1 MQVEWLYS
9 GEPWAN
15 AYVIGDI
22 LVDAGVLPMAV
33 APYKE
38 QIETIVLTHCHF
50 DHIARV
56 KEIAH
61 MCNAKVAIHTADA
74 LGLIEDAKSL
84 SLNFGARSPGLVPD
98 LRLQDGNTIGDFL
111 VLHTPG
117 HTPGC
122 ICLWSKKDKILISGD
137 TVFADGYFGR
147 YDFPGGSRAELA
159 RSLERLAAYDVEGL
173 YPGHGEPIEEGGSR
187 CIAAALGLMKSGY
200 G

>member
-1 MQVEWLYS
+1 MQVRWLYS

-15 AYVIGDI
+15 AYVAGNI
-22 LVDAGVLPMAV
+22 LVDAGVQPMAV
-33 APYKE
+33 APYRE

-61 MCNAKVAIHTADA
+61 LCGAKVAIHAADA
-74 LGLIEDAKSL
+74 RGLLDEIHSL
-84 SLNFGARSPGLVPD
+84 SMNFGARSPGIVPD
-98 LRLQDGNTIGDFL
+98 ILLSDGDTIGDFV

-122 ICLWSKKDKILISGD
+122 ICLYSGTDRLLFSGD

-147 YDFPGGSRAELA
+147 YDFPGGSRTELA
-159 RSLERLAAYDVEGL
+159 RSLDRLAALDVGGL
-173 YPGHGEPIEEGGSR
+173 YAGHGGPAEENGSR
-187 CIAAALGLMKSGY
+187 CIAAAVRLMKSGY

>member
-15 AYVIGDI
+15 AYVAGTI
-22 LVDAGVLPMAV
+22 LVDAGVMPMAV
-33 APYKE
+33 APWKE

-61 MCNAKVAIHTADA
+61 MCRAKVAIHQADA
-74 LGLIEDAKSL
+74 HGLTDEARSL
-84 SLNFGARSPGLVPD
+84 AMHFGARSPGIIPD
-98 LRLQDGNTIGDFL
+98 MTLAGGDTVGDFV

-122 ICLWSKKDKILISGD
+122 ICLYAEKDRLLFSGD
-137 TVFADGYFGR
+137 TVFADGCFGR
-147 YDFPGGSRAELA
+147 YDFPGGSRVELA
-159 RSLERLAAYDVEGL
+159 RSLDRLSALDVEGL
-173 YPGHGEPIEEGGSR
+173 FAGHGQPAEEHGSR
-187 CIAAALGLMKSGY
+187 YIAAAVGLMKSGY

>member
-1 MQVEWLYS
+1 M
-9 GEPWAN
+9 
-15 AYVIGDI
+15 
-22 LVDAGVLPMAV
+22 PMAV

-38 QIETIVLTHCHF
+38 QIRTIVLTHCHF
-50 DHIARV
+50 DHIARI

-61 MCNAKVAIHTADA
+61 MCRARVAIHRADA
-74 LGLIEDAKSL
+74 RGLVDDLCSL
-84 SLNFGARSPGLVPD
+84 SMNFGARSPGIVPD
-98 LRLQDGNTIGDFL
+98 LMLAEGDMVGDFV

-122 ICLWSKKDKILISGD
+122 ICLYSEQDRLLFSGD

-159 RSLERLAAYDVEGL
+159 RSLDRLSALDVEGL
-173 YPGHGEPIEEGGSR
+173 FAGHGEPVEENGR
-187 CIAAALGLMKSGY
+187 RYIAAAAGLMKSGY

>member
-9 GEPWAN
+9 GDPWAN
-15 AYVIGDI
+15 AYVAGNI
-22 LVDAGVLPMAV
+22 LVDAGVMPMAV

-61 MCNAKVAIHTADA
+61 MCKAKVAIHK
-74 LGLIEDAKSL
+74 EDA
-84 SLNFGARSPGLVPD
+84 RGLVPD
-98 LRLQDGNTIGDFL
+98 ILLAEGDTIGDFV

-122 ICLWSKKDKILISGD
+122 ICLYSEKDRLLFSGD

-159 RSLERLAAYDVEGL
+159 RSLDRLSALDVEGL
-173 YPGHGEPIEEGGSR
+173 FAGHGAPTEENGSR
-187 CIAAALGLMKSGY
+187 CIAAAVGLMKSGY

>member
-15 AYVIGDI
+15 SYVAGDI

-38 QIETIVLTHCHF
+38 QIKTIVLTHCHF

-61 MCNAKVAIHTADA
+61 MCNAKVAIHATDA
-74 LGLIEDAKSL
+74 LGLIEDARSL
-84 SLNFGARSPGLVPD
+84 SLNFGARSPGIVPD
-98 LRLQDGNTIGDFL
+98 LRLQDGNTIGDFV

-122 ICLWSKKDKILISGD
+122 ICLWSKKDNILISGD

-159 RSLERLAAYDVEGL
+159 KSLERLAAYDVEGL

>member
-38 QIETIVLTHCHF
+38 QIKTIVLTHCHF

-61 MCNAKVAIHTADA
+61 MCNAKVAIHAADA
-74 LGLIEDAKSL
+74 LGLIEDARSL
-84 SLNFGARSPGLVPD
+84 SLNFGARSPGIVPD

-122 ICLWSKKDKILISGD
+122 ICLWSKKDKVLISGD